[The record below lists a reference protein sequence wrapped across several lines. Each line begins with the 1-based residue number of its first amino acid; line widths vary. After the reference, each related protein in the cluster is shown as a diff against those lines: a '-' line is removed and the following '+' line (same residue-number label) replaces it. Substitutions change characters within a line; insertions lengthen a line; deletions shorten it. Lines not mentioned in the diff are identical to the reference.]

1 MFFKYKFLTKKEP
14 IMLILSRRIN
24 ESIIINDDVKIKIL
38 DVQKNQ
44 VRIGIDAP
52 SDIPVNRKEIWLRI
66 QDYQNKE

>member
-1 MFFKYKFLTKKEP
+1 
-14 IMLILSRRIN
+14 MLILSRRIN